1 MMQRNLFAGL
11 FVLAAL
17 TLFAA
22 GLFLVGNR
30 NKAFDHHMEFY
41 ADYANL
47 NGLAKGAK
55 VRVSGMEAG
64 QVVDI
69 QIPSSPSSQFRVKM
83 QIDAKL
89 HGLVRTDSVTTIG
102 TEGIVGD
109 TYLLIHTGSPQ
120 ASAAS
125 NLSTLP
131 TKEPFDFDA
140 LLEKGNGVISDADK
154 TINDTD
160 KTITQLGSKLQTTLG
175 KTDTT
180 ISNVNDVV
188 AGIKQGRG
196 AVGLLLRNQGFAGE
210 VQQTVDNAQ
219 KATGS
224 LAHASGQADQMIS
237 SLQARNLPQ
246 KLDDTLNSARNA
258 AAQLDA
264 TSKQLNHTLA
274 EATAPDSQGNTAG
287 ANLRD
292 SLSNA
297 NAATANL
304 SEDTEALKH
313 EFFFKGFFKKRGYYT
328 LNNIDPARY
337 RTDKVFTSSL
347 NQRFWLSAAALFQ
360 TGSDGT
366 EELSA
371 GGKEAL
377 DDAVARDGGPAIL
390 RPIVV
395 EGYSNNADAATQ
407 VAVSRRR
414 SILVSQYLQK
424 HFSLDPQNVG
434 FVALAGMPTADA
446 GHAGFDGVCINVLP
460 PKK

>member
-1 MMQRNLFAGL
+1 MKRNLFAGL

-30 NKAFDHHMEFY
+30 NKAFDHHVEFY
-41 ADYANL
+41 ADYSNL

-89 HGLVRTDSVTTIG
+89 RGLVRTDSVTTIG
-102 TEGIVGD
+102 TQGVVGD
-109 TYLLIHTGSPQ
+109 IYLLIHSGSPQ
-120 ASAAS
+120 APAAG

-140 LLEKGNGVISDADK
+140 LLEKGNGVINDADK

-160 KTITQLGSKLQTTLG
+160 KTITQLGGSLQTTLG
-175 KTDTT
+175 RADTT

-196 AVGLLLRNQGFAGE
+196 AVGLLLRNQQFAGE

-237 SLQARNLPQ
+237 SLQSRNLPQ
-246 KLDDTLNSARNA
+246 KVDDTLSSARSA
-258 AAQLDA
+258 TAQLDA
-264 TSKQLNHTLA
+264 TSKQLKQTLA

-292 SLSNA
+292 SLANA

-328 LNNIDPARY
+328 LDNIDPARY
-337 RTDKVFTSSL
+337 RADKVFTSPL
-347 NQRFWLSAAALFQ
+347 NQRFWLSAAGLFE
-360 TGSDGT
+360 TGSDGA
-366 EELSA
+366 EQLST
-371 GGKEAL
+371 GGKEML
-377 DDAVARDGGPAIL
+377 DDAVTRDGGSAIL
-390 RPIVV
+390 QPIVI
-395 EGYSNNADAATQ
+395 EGYSNSADEATQ

-424 HFSLDPQNVG
+424 HFLLNPQNVG
-434 FVALAGMPTADA
+434 FVALAGTPPTNA
-446 GHAGFDGVCINVLP
+446 GHAGFDGVSINVLR
-460 PKK
+460 PKN